1 MVCVGGAAIAKEGQR
16 PLKQSDSKALVL
28 WGSHLH
34 YGLNWK
40 NFNRQLRNVYQ
51 LPPTQYFMF
60 IGIMLS
66 DGHISIQKKR
76 GAINGYFE
84 LQQSFNKFDYV
95 FHVFSLIGHY
105 CNRMPKLKIKN
116 WLSAGEQ
123 KRHLG
128 LRIVTRSL
136 PCITELHK
144 LFFINGKKCVPT
156 NIYHLLNPVALAHW
170 IMGDGSYQPGGSLV
184 LCTDSFSLQDV
195 IHLMNVLIVRY
206 GLECSLTHYHTR
218 SNPKLHRI
226 IIQSMDTLR
235 SVVFPHMVPSM
246 YYKIHAG
253 SREKLSSST

>member
-144 LFFINGKKCVPT
+144 LFFINGKKMCT
-156 NIYHLLNPVALAHW
+156 N
-170 IMGDGSYQPGGSLV
+170 
-184 LCTDSFSLQDV
+184 
-195 IHLMNVLIVRY
+195 
-206 GLECSLTHYHTR
+206 
-218 SNPKLHRI
+218 
-226 IIQSMDTLR
+226 
-235 SVVFPHMVPSM
+235 
-246 YYKIHAG
+246 
-253 SREKLSSST
+253 

>member
-1 MVCVGGAAIAKEGQR
+1 MVCVGGAAIAKEGKR

-28 WGSHLH
+28 RGSHLH

-40 NFNRQLRNVYQ
+40 NFNRQLRNMYQ
-51 LPPTQYFMF
+51 LPATQYFML

-66 DGHISIQKKR
+66 DGHISIQKNKKQKR

-105 CNRMPKLKIKN
+105 CNRMLKLKIKI

-123 KRHLG
+123 KRHFG

-136 PCITELHK
+136 PCFTELQN
-144 LFFINGKKCVPT
+144 LFYIKGQKCVPT
-156 NIYHLLNPVALAHW
+156 KFYHLLNPIALAHW
-170 IMGDGSYQPGGSLV
+170 IMGEDSYQPGGSLV

-195 IHLMNVLIVRY
+195 IHLINVLIVRY
-206 GLECSLTHYHTR
+206 GLDCSLTHYHTR
-218 SNPKLHRI
+218 SNQKLHRI
-226 IIQSMDTLR
+226 RIQK
-235 SVVFPHMVPSM
+235 
-246 YYKIHAG
+246 KIWIH
-253 SREKLSSST
+253 